1 VLFSSHQLDLVEDL
15 CQDVVI
21 IDHGRIVLAGSL
33 DEIRAAVPDRFVEIH
48 YRGAAPDWSTLP
60 SVSLVASRDGEARL
74 RLASDADLAA
84 VVAIARHT
92 PDIVSFAYQPP
103 TLSELFRRAVA
114 A

>member
-1 VLFSSHQLDLVEDL
+1 
-15 CQDVVI
+15 
-21 IDHGRIVLAGSL
+21 
-33 DEIRAAVPDRFVEIH
+33 
-48 YRGAAPDWSTLP
+48 
-60 SVSLVASRDGEARL
+60 VASRDGEARL